1 MKNRMLPF
9 YQAIPRLLLY
19 QFVSFIILSFVTW
32 GISTLC
38 SLLMGLSGKAA
49 ITSGDLGF
57 LFTHWQG
64 YVIIV
69 LVLLMVLCYM
79 AIELNALVLYCDR
92 LLDGDKPAVWQ
103 CMKEGFAALK
113 KYGCKQ
119 GVLLIVYAVF
129 LAPILGFGFSIS
141 LTGSFYIP
149 RFITSVIASKPLL
162 LTVVIIA
169 LAVLTVYIILNCF
182 IMHGALLG
190 GMTLKESSAASQKLV
205 KRNWKNFI
213 PEILIFIGLTLL
225 VTVILLVVFSGL
237 PLLIV
242 RAIPMGEQ
250 ALLFWEI
257 FFCSLLMVVLL
268 FMMLMAISFLMI
280 KLSTLYRKY
289 QTEGK
294 WQYQKKEKKRHPFV
308 IMAGALVLA
317 VCILFSIFGAF
328 HFDEVFHTQITA
340 EIIGHRAGGY
350 DAPEN
355 TVKGIETAYELGAA
369 GSEIDIQ
376 RTSDGYYVV
385 NHDAD
390 FSRVAGVDKKPSEM
404 TLAEVKELRVD
415 GEPVPTLEE
424 TLEAAR
430 DKVVLFVELKGETAD
445 EQMADDAVRII
456 KEMGMEDQTVLI
468 SLKYGLLEYIEQKYP
483 EMQTGYLAF
492 ISFGQIEETPFD
504 YMALEEE
511 ISTDNTIEAIH
522 NKDKMIMV
530 WTVNEEDD
538 IEYFMTS
545 DADAI
550 ITDSVKLAGEIKEQL
565 KERDPLQIIIQK
577 ILSWI

>member
-92 LLDGDKPAVWQ
+92 LLDGDKPSVWQ

-113 KYGCKQ
+113 KYGCKH

>member
-92 LLDGDKPAVWQ
+92 LLDGDKPSVWQ
-103 CMKEGFAALK
+103 CMNEGFAALK